1 MASSRGDGRTST
13 AQLCPGTPDCQ
24 GCPWQAPSSGYLMS
38 GMAAV
43 PLSHLLACDTAS
55 PKALPSRAPQIP
67 GFPCP
72 CSTGM
77 CHSLVM

>member
-1 MASSRGDGRTST
+1 MASSRGDGGTSA

-24 GCPWQAPSSGYLMS
+24 APSTVCLMS
-38 GMAAV
+38 GVAGV
-43 PLSHLLACDTAS
+43 PLSCLLACDAGS
-55 PKALPSRAPQIP
+55 IKALPSRAPHIP